1 MTLQYHIIGKY
12 LLSLWDGFY
21 FQFCASSCPAQAWS
35 VACVLEVLYD
45 LEEVGLVD
53 DIAPRRNSADLSQQ
67 TVLV

>member
-1 MTLQYHIIGKY
+1 MV
-12 LLSLWDGFY
+12 Y